1 MIRNLKML
9 KKISFMLLSL
19 ILVGVALVGSKYFT
33 DMGMQSWYPAADK
46 TPLTPPDYVFPIAW
60 AFIYATLLIAG
71 YRILYYRAESNILIL
86 FVMQLSLQ
94 VLWCMTFFAMQ
105 NALMGLLVILML
117 DATVF
122 LMLMRLRKRDI
133 LSARLLYF
141 YFAWLLFATYLNLG
155 FIF

>member
-1 MIRNLKML
+1 ML

-19 ILVGVALVGSKYFT
+19 ILVGLTLAGSKYFT
-33 DMGMQSWYPAADK
+33 DMGTQSWYPAADK
-46 TPLTPPDYVFPIAW
+46 TPLTPPAYVFPVAW
-60 AFIYATLLIAG
+60 SFIYATLLIAG
-71 YRILYYRAESNILIL
+71 YRILYSRAGSNILIL

>member
-1 MIRNLKML
+1 
-9 KKISFMLLSL
+9 
-19 ILVGVALVGSKYFT
+19 
-33 DMGMQSWYPAADK
+33 
-46 TPLTPPDYVFPIAW
+46 
-60 AFIYATLLIAG
+60 
-71 YRILYYRAESNILIL
+71 
-86 FVMQLSLQ
+86 
-94 VLWCMTFFAMQ
+94 
-105 NALMGLLVILML
+105 MGLLVILML

>member
-1 MIRNLKML
+1 MFVLFFWNCCK
-9 KKISFMLLSL
+9 
-19 ILVGVALVGSKYFT
+19 
-33 DMGMQSWYPAADK
+33 
-46 TPLTPPDYVFPIAW
+46 
-60 AFIYATLLIAG
+60 
-71 YRILYYRAESNILIL
+71 SNILIL

-94 VLWCMTFFAMQ
+94 VLWCMTFFTMQ

-155 FIF
+155 FIV